1 MTLAARKQVAL
12 ACTHPRPND
21 AGREGWAQPAFNT
34 TGLGPA
40 GNLNAPYQSQ
50 PTLAG
55 TATALVG
62 AESSDSATETS
73 QLDTAQTLQSTLQ
86 SKLSNE
92 TGVNMDTEMSDM
104 IALQNAYGANAKVM
118 SAVQAMF
125 DQLLGAVTA

>member
-1 MTLAARKQVAL
+1 MQ
-12 ACTHPRPND
+12 
-21 AGREGWAQPAFNT
+21 AGVAQPASNT

-50 PTLAG
+50 PTLAD

-62 AESSDSATETS
+62 AESSDSATATN

-125 DQLLGAVTA
+125 NQLLDAVTT